1 MDLMIDKIYNE
12 WAWRSKTGTPSMD
25 NPEDKAILDNLIAEL
40 TEEKELSGKAK
51 LIQLIKNT
59 ELSDDQI
66 ERIQKG
72 IVNIGYKDDVFQK
85 LRDKGYT
92 EDAFKSKGALEGIF
106 KQLGDTDLN
115 SVLQYLNKPAKL
127 TSGKHNI
134 MKLTGLPEDVIRS
147 VFNIEPGMDAGGS
160 AIGPGEVGLALLF
173 SNVDNRSG
181 GGDLNWDGS
190 NLEVKKNSGR
200 FGQQGGRAASLDTLD
215 YLAGQVLDND
225 AQSRLKEEPGNENM
239 TFAISNLAKIAK
251 QEKVSTDKV
260 TNAVQKVI
268 DQIYYGKGYASKYI
282 TGDNIMVPEKL
293 KKAILKVNMHSYMDK
308 NNIGSFLF
316 WNPNTL
322 DYFTFGK
329 KDIDTVVDQRLV
341 DTTAAKKTNAA
352 LGFRWSDPYPKLFFI

>member
-1 MDLMIDKIYNE
+1 MNITDKLYTE
-12 WAWRSKTGTPSMD
+12 WAWRTKTGLPD
-25 NPEDKAILDNLIAEL
+25 INNPEDKAILDNLIREL
-40 TEEKELSGKAK
+40 VEEKELTGKAK
-51 LIQLIKNT
+51 LIQLINNT
-59 ELSDDQI
+59 DLSDDQI

-72 IVNIGYKDDVFQK
+72 IVSIGYKDDVFQK

-106 KQLGDTDLN
+106 KQLGDTDLDR
-115 SVLQYLNKPAKL
+115 VLQYLNTPAKL
-127 TSGKHNI
+127 TPGKHNM
-134 MKLTGLPEDVIRS
+134 MKLTGLPEDIIRS

-181 GGDLNWDGS
+181 GGDLNWNGS

-200 FGQQGGRAASLDTLD
+200 FGQQGGRAASLDTFD
-215 YLAGQVLDND
+215 YLAGQVLDD
-225 AQSRLKEEPGNENM
+225 EAQERLKEEPGNENV
-239 TFAISNLAKIAK
+239 TYAIANLAKIAK
-251 QEKVSTDKV
+251 QENVSIDKV
-260 TNAVQKVI
+260 VSAVQKVI
-268 DQIYYGKGYASKYI
+268 DQIYYSKGYASNYI
-282 TGDNIMVPEKL
+282 TADNISEPEKL

-316 WNPNTL
+316 WNPANL

-341 DTTAAKKTNAA
+341 DTSAAKKTNPA
-352 LGFRWSDPYPKLFFI
+352 LGFRWTDPYPKLFFI